1 MKPTADI
8 ILFRRKRTRID
19 MDPTSR
25 PDAST
30 SDDRIRESE
39 RFAIVVVVERNP
51 VLRATD
57 VVARRLTQM
66 LDEAKDKYRAN
77 RTVVVRRAWP
87 SFTTPQLKR
96 LYKITLG
103 TEGSHSSEHLRHLD
117 KRVKNY
123 AIVARAI
130 ADLCGWNA
138 EDTLIDLFR
147 GTSIE
152 EEMKAERLR
161 APVREE
167 PTEDY
172 QRLANLI
179 HAMGAW
185 IAQEV
190 DFQAHLERI
199 AKIRGRYDLAVDAI
213 SSAGG
218 TLLPH
223 GPLAHNFEISDEF
236 PPIPS
241 VVLFE
246 ELLLPSFKSSL
257 RFGVQKKG
265 GIKAAIKNLLVEVR
279 IWREVRLAIGPV
291 DQISRPGPLFEV
303 RTRVDISADH
313 RRVLLRR
320 PWLYLS
326 GPEHAE
332 VVLDGKL
339 CTAEVDFSS
348 EMTIDGSS
356 NATVSSVPLEGLGL
370 GDGSRPL
377 QPEHAYVVWYP
388 VTPIVC
394 QNLLSRHLP
403 ADRSIFRLL
412 VRENQVETLLPSG
425 TVGAA
430 IEAALLTEDEHR
442 IDFELVKEGR
452 RLAEMVMHYSIEN
465 HSKANDLHT
474 QGLARWKLK

>member
-1 MKPTADI
+1 
-8 ILFRRKRTRID
+8 

-25 PDAST
+25 PNVST

-51 VLRATD
+51 VFRATD

-66 LDEAKDKYRAN
+66 LDEAKNKYRVN
-77 RTVVVRRAWP
+77 RTVVVRQAWP
-87 SFTTPQLKR
+87 SFATPQLKR

-103 TEGSHSSEHLRHLD
+103 AEGPHSSEHIRHLD

-123 AIVARAI
+123 AVVARAI

-152 EEMKAERLR
+152 EEMKAERLH

-167 PTEDY
+167 PTEAC

-190 DFQAHLERI
+190 DFPAHLERI

-241 VVLFE
+241 VILFE

-257 RFGVQKKG
+257 RFDARKGVE
-265 GIKAAIKNLLVEVR
+265 AALKNLLVEVR

-303 RTRVDISADH
+303 RTRVDISADN

-326 GPEHAE
+326 GPENAE
-332 VVLDGKL
+332 IVLDGKI
-339 CTAEVDFSS
+339 CTAEVDFSL
-348 EMTIDGSS
+348 EMPIDGSPK
-356 NATVSSVPLEGLGL
+356 ATASRAPLEGLGL
-370 GDGSRPL
+370 GDGGEPL
-377 QPEHAYVVWYP
+377 QPEHAYIVWYP

-394 QNLLSRHLP
+394 QSLLNRYSP
-403 ADRSIFRLL
+403 ADTSTFRLL

-442 IDFELVKEGR
+442 IDFELMKEGR
-452 RLAEMVMHYSIEN
+452 RLAEMVTRYSIEKQ
-465 HSKANDLHT
+465 SKANNLHM

>member
-1 MKPTADI
+1 
-8 ILFRRKRTRID
+8 
-19 MDPTSR
+19 
-25 PDAST
+25 
-30 SDDRIRESE
+30 
-39 RFAIVVVVERNP
+39 
-51 VLRATD
+51 
-57 VVARRLTQM
+57 M
-66 LDEAKDKYRAN
+66 LDEAKNKYRVS
-77 RTVVVRRAWP
+77 RTVVVRQAWP
-87 SFTTPQLKR
+87 SFPTPQLKR

-103 TEGSHSSEHLRHLD
+103 AEGPHSSEHIRHLD

-123 AIVARAI
+123 AVVARAI

-152 EEMKAERLR
+152 EEMRAERLHT
-161 APVREE
+161 PVREE
-167 PTEDY
+167 PTEAY

-190 DFQAHLERI
+190 DFQVHLERI
-199 AKIRGRYDLAVDAI
+199 SKIRGRYDLAYDTI
-213 SSAGG
+213 NSAGG

-223 GPLAHNFEISDEF
+223 GPLAYNFEVSNEF

-241 VVLFE
+241 VILFE
-246 ELLLPSFKSSL
+246 ELLLPSFKSLL
-257 RFGVQKKG
+257 RFDVTKKG
-265 GIKAAIKNLLVEVR
+265 VEAALKDVLVEVH

-303 RTRVDISADH
+303 RTRVDISADN

-326 GPEHAE
+326 GPEDAE
-332 VVLDGKL
+332 IVLDGKI
-339 CTAEVDFSS
+339 CTAEIDFGL
-348 EMTIDGSS
+348 EMPTDGSS
-356 NATVSSVPLEGLGL
+356 KAMVSRAPLEGLGL
-370 GDGSRPL
+370 GLGDGGEPL
-377 QPEHAYVVWYP
+377 QPEHVYVVWYP

-394 QNLLSRHLP
+394 QSLLDRPLP
-403 ADRSIFRLL
+403 ADTSVFRLL

-425 TVGAA
+425 TIGAI

-442 IDFELVKEGR
+442 IDFELMKEGR
-452 RLAEMVMHYSIEN
+452 RLAEMVTRYSIEKQ
-465 HSKANDLHT
+465 SKANNLHMR
-474 QGLARWKLK
+474 GLARWKLK